1 MVFEGVN
8 MTISDRVRVIMREKS
23 LNQKK
28 FAQSIYVTE
37 GYISRFLK
45 GEIGMSNSTVM
56 LIEKVH
62 GYTRG
67 WIRNGTEPKRSSPD
81 IKPLTPVQKKII
93 QEVESMTD
101 DELFFIATYI
111 EALKKKKAGERMI
124 RGESG
129 REGVEP

>member
-1 MVFEGVN
+1 MQ
-8 MTISDRVRVIMREKS
+8 EKG

-45 GEIGMSNSTVM
+45 GEIGISNSTVM

-62 GYTRG
+62 GYARE
-67 WIRNGTEPKRSSPD
+67 WILNGTGPKMSPAAGQ
-81 IKPLTPVQKKII
+81 PLSPLQRQII
-93 QEVESMTD
+93 QEVEAMTD

-111 EALKKKKAGERMI
+111 EALKKKKAGEQA
-124 RGESG
+124 GK
-129 REGVEP
+129 